1 MAPSGI
7 EPRTILESQLQSQFN
22 LNLAVPTEI
31 LGIQVAMQVYD
42 AAMRFVIFVR
52 FVAGVAC

>member
-1 MAPSGI
+1 MAPPGF
-7 EPRTILESQLQSQFN
+7 EPRTVCPQIQSQFN